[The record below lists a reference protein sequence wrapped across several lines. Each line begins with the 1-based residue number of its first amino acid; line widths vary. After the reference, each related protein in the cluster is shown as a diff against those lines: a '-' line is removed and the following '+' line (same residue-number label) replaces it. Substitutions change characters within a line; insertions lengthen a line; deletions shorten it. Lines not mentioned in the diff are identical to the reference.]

1 MKTTY
6 RIPKAI
12 AVVVIVGLGMV
23 HNMENK
29 NIILEPIQQFTTN
42 WESTQEDSDSNKTSE
57 NKFINNTKSMLITSI
72 QHFISTI

>member
-1 MKTTY
+1 MKTTN

-42 WESTQEDSDSNKTSE
+42 WESTQENSDANKTSE
-57 NKFINNTKSMLITSI
+57 NNFINNTKSMLITSI